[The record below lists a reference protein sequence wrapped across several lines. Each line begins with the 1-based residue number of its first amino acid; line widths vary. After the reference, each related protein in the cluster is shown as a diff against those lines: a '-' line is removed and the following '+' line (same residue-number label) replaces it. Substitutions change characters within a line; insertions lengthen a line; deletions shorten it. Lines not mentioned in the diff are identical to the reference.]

1 MDVILFREVSTRL
14 MERWISVVIQS
25 FDFNW
30 DLILIKI
37 YKPLTIFSAA
47 ATSLID
53 SVFIEFRG
61 LMKCLNCAH
70 KLIEEKEIFLI
81 TSHRCLFL
89 TGQSC
94 RLPWKISLIFQFSG
108 REKRFDLVALRC
120 RLRSFF
126 QRFCYC
132 KEFVCLFVFF
142 FLWAVLE
149 GKSVHECN
157 KIN

>member
-14 MERWISVVIQS
+14 MERWIFLVIQS

-37 YKPLTIFSAA
+37 YKPLTISRCNDF
-47 ATSLID
+47 LNW
-53 SVFIEFRG
+53 FGFHQFRG

-70 KLIEEKEIFLI
+70 KLIEEREIFLI

-89 TGQSC
+89 TRQSC

-108 REKRFDLVALRC
+108 RKNFLILSHWDVVWDSVTVKSL
-120 RLRSFF
+120 
-126 QRFCYC
+126 
-132 KEFVCLFVFF
+132 FVC
-142 FLWAVLE
+142 FLIPLSCAGRKRSE
-149 GKSVHECN
+149 SVHECN

>member
-14 MERWISVVIQS
+14 MERWIFVVIQS

-37 YKPLTIFSAA
+37 YKPLTISRCNDF
-47 ATSLID
+47 LNW
-53 SVFIEFRG
+53 FGFHQFRG

-70 KLIEEKEIFLI
+70 KLIEEREIFLI

-89 TGQSC
+89 TRQSC

-108 REKRFDLVALRC
+108 RKNFLILSHWDVVWD
-120 RLRSFF
+120 FF

-132 KEFVCLFVFF
+132 KEFVCLFSFSFELCWKEKV
-142 FLWAVLE
+142 
-149 GKSVHECN
+149 GKCSRVQ
-157 KIN
+157 